1 MDSFQKA
8 VRKAEQSSF
17 QLWLLNKGLHW
28 RIPFNKPHGICI
40 SKIKSDGFEV
50 TIPYKSKNLNHIKGI
65 HACALATASE
75 YVVGLG
81 LMRKLGIEKYRLIM
95 ERMEVKYKFQG
106 KDSVIAKFNITDAE
120 LEEKV
125 INPLKTD
132 DVVFVTFTSVVYDKQ
147 GQVISE
153 ADTRWQIK
161 PWDKVKTKL

>member
-1 MDSFQKA
+1 MDTFQRA
-8 VRKAEQSSF
+8 VKKAERSLL

-40 SKIKSDGFEV
+40 SKIKPDGFEV

-81 LMRKLGIEKYRLIM
+81 LMRKLGISKYRLIM
-95 ERMEVKYKFQG
+95 EKMEVRYKYQG
-106 KDSVIAKFNITDAE
+106 KAAVVAKFDITDAE
-120 LEEKV
+120 LDEKV
-125 INPLKTD
+125 INPLKTN
-132 DVVFVTFTSVVYDKQ
+132 DVVFVTFTSVVYDQQ

-161 PWDKVKTKL
+161 DWAKVKTQL